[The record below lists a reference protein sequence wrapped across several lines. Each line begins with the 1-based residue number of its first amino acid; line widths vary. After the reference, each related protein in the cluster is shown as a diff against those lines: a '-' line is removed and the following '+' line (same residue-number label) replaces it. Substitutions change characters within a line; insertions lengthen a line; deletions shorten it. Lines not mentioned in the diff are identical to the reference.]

1 MVYEMG
7 NSPIGGNDGTR
18 ESDGDGAAVAAA
30 GLAAAGT
37 GAGAG
42 ASGATVVATGLNN
55 PRALALGPDG
65 AIYVAEAG
73 RAGATCLDK
82 KQQTCIGTTSAVA
95 RLSGGKAQPVVTGVL
110 SGGAR
115 DGTFATGIDG
125 VSVASDGTI
134 LMAVTAAPEC
144 APIKLP
150 PPLSSQVGRVLA
162 AKPGAAP
169 HALADVAT
177 IECRTNPDGT
187 DRNSNP
193 YGVYA
198 LGPDHA
204 LVLDAGGN
212 DLLEVTGTKAKVIAV
227 FPKNGKNHPCPP
239 PSPRAPTVSSTWASS
254 PRGRATARRGS
265 SAWSRGRSRRSTR
278 PGSRPS
284 PASPRPG
291 QEHVRDRADHEHE
304 VPEALRRRDQGGPR
318 RHPYDARPGTLF
330 SPSGAV
336 FDRSGNLYVSN
347 FSVLPATTPKKGPY
361 GGRGGQVVRF
371 SAS

>member
-1 MVYEMG
+1 MARGSRMVMVM
-7 NSPIGGNDGTR
+7 
-18 ESDGDGAAVAAA
+18 GAAVAAA
-30 GLAAAGT
+30 GLAAAGAP
-37 GAGAG
+37 AGAG

-82 KQQTCIGTTSAVA
+82 QQQTCIGTTSAVA
-95 RLSGGKAQPVVTGVL
+95 RLGGGKAQPVVTGVL

-115 DGTFATGIDG
+115 DGTFATGVDG

-177 IECRTNPDGT
+177 IECTTNPDGT

-212 DLLEVTGTKAKVIAV
+212 DLLEVKGSKAKVIAV
-227 FPKNGKNHPCPP
+227 FPKNGTNQSVPTSIAKGPDGQFYVGELAEGAGNGKARVFRVVPG
-239 PSPRAPTVSSTWASS
+239 SKPTVYKTGFTTITGLAFGPDKSMYVTEL
-254 PRGRATARRGS
+254 TTNT
-265 SAWSRGRSRRSTR
+265 RSQ
-278 PGSRPS
+278 RPS
-284 PASPRPG
+284 GAVIKVAPDGTRTTLG
-291 QEHVRDRADHEHE
+291 Q
-304 VPEALRRRDQGGPR
+304 
-318 RHPYDARPGTLF
+318 GTLF

-336 FDRSGNLYVSN
+336 LDRSGNLYVSN

-361 GGRGGQVVRF
+361 GGRGGQVVRL